1 MDDDVEA
8 DVLLSLPARLDCVVL
23 VRGAVDG
30 EDPAGFKAVASGHQP
45 EWFDSFFGGADE
57 ALERSPFLGD
67 FVENFAAE
75 HWASGASDALESG
88 YWEEADNHFYEASAW
103 TQPGSGDQLLL
114 LARVDEAA
122 RNKQHLIQRNHEQVL
137 DHRRLLKEIEK
148 KEILLDCIVHD
159 LSGPVG
165 TLIMYLEHVGR
176 RLSDVSALRPA
187 VDRALNQAKRQ
198 LTMVRSIS
206 RLFEDELSSGNG
218 TGEGDDGSGDGD
230 PLGAGVDIIAVAH
243 EMTDTHRPPESE
255 QGAGCRMQFRLKR
268 EDPPSVEPLR
278 VAGRETHL
286 SRVMEN
292 LLLNALHF
300 VPSRG
305 DGEIIVSVEAFGDAD
320 SGEVE
325 VRVED
330 NGPGVEAEIAA
341 ELFRPFSE
349 GRQYATHTG
358 LGLNFCRIAI
368 AQYGGRIGYR
378 DRNDT
383 PGSGACFWF
392 RLPRVSGERSTE
404 GEEAGT

>member
-1 MDDDVEA
+1 MDEDAQAEL
-8 DVLLSLPARLDCVVL
+8 LLSLPARLDCAVL
-23 VRGAVDG
+23 VRAPDKDERPVRF
-30 EDPAGFKAVASGHQP
+30 EALAKEHLP
-45 EWFDSFFGGADE
+45 EWFGESFGGVGE
-57 ALERSPFLGD
+57 ALDRSPFLAD
-67 FVENFAAE
+67 FVENFALE
-75 HWASGASDALESG
+75 HWASGDGDALASG
-88 YWEEADNHFYEASAW
+88 FWEEGDRHFYEARAW
-103 TQPGSGDQLLL
+103 TNRETGEQILLL
-114 LARVDEAA
+114 SRVDEAA
-122 RNKQHLIQRNHEQVL
+122 ENKQQLIQRNHEQML

-165 TLIMYLEHVGR
+165 TLIMNLEHVGR
-176 RLSDVSALRPA
+176 RLSEVSALRPA

-206 RLFEDELSSGNG
+206 RLFEDELNGGADGGN
-218 TGEGDDGSGDGD
+218 DGGGND

-255 QGAGCRMQFRLKR
+255 GNPGCRMQFRLQR
-268 EDPPSVEPLR
+268 QDPASVQPLR
-278 VAGRETHL
+278 VVGREIHI

-300 VPSRG
+300 VPAG
-305 DGEIIVSVEAFGDAD
+305 EEGEIIVSVESFGD
-320 SGEVE
+320 SSGGEVE

-330 NGPGVEAEIAA
+330 NGPGVEAELAA

-378 DRNDT
+378 DRNDE

-392 RLPRVSGERSTE
+392 RLPRVPGQRSDG
-404 GEEAGT
+404 GEEAGA

>member
-1 MDDDVEA
+1 MDDEVEA
-8 DVLLSLPARLDCVVL
+8 DLLLSLPTRLDCVAL
-23 VRGAVDG
+23 VRGADG
-30 EDPAGFKAVASGHQP
+30 EDPAAFEVVAESHLP
-45 EWFDSFFGGADE
+45 EWFDSVFGGAKQV
-57 ALERSPFLGD
+57 LERSPFLAD
-67 FVENFAAE
+67 FVENFAVE
-75 HWASGASDALESG
+75 HWASAVSDDLDSG
-88 YWEEADNHFYEASAW
+88 FWEEADNHFYEARAW
-103 TQPGSGDQLLL
+103 TQPVSGHQMLLL
-114 LARVDEAA
+114 CRVDEAA
-122 RNKQHLIQRNHEQVL
+122 RDKQQLIQRNHEQVL

-165 TLIMYLEHVGR
+165 TLIMNLEHVGR
-176 RLSDVSALRPA
+176 RLSDVSVLRPA

-206 RLFEDELSSGNG
+206 RLFEDELSGG
-218 TGEGDDGSGDGD
+218 TGEGEDGGGEGD
-230 PLGAGVDIIAVAH
+230 PLVEGVDIVAVAH
-243 EMTDTHRPPESE
+243 EMTDTHRPPEGHN
-255 QGAGCRMQFRLKR
+255 GAGCRMQFRLKR
-268 EDPPSVEPLR
+268 EDPPSIEPLR

-292 LLLNALHF
+292 LLVNALAV
-300 VPSRG
+300 VPAGG

-330 NGPGVEAEIAA
+330 NGPGVEAELAG

-349 GRQYATHTG
+349 GRQYATHIG

-383 PGSGACFWF
+383 PGGGACFWF
-392 RLPRVSGERSTE
+392 RLPRVSGQQSTG
-404 GEEAGT
+404 GEEAGA